1 MSRVEGLLFLAHRIP
16 FPPNKG
22 DKIRSFHLLRHLS
35 ARYAIHLGAF
45 VDDPDDWQ
53 YRDALKPY
61 CASIKLLPL
70 HPRRARLA
78 SLRGLLTGEAL
89 TLPYYRNRELRRWA
103 AELAASGHVTCGLA
117 FSSAMAQFMPANLAH
132 RVLDMVDVDSDKWT
146 QYAPTQR
153 WPMSW
158 VYAREGR
165 KLAEWEARVAC
176 DFDAT
181 LLVSRDEAALLQ
193 QRAPQARHKIGA
205 FENGV
210 DAEYFS
216 PARDYPNPYPP
227 DVQGIVFTGAMDYWP
242 NIDAVTWF
250 AERIFPAIRD
260 AVPAAQFTIV
270 GSRPGK
276 EVYALARQPG
286 VVVTGGV
293 PDVRPWLAHAACA
306 VAPLR
311 IARGVQNK
319 VLEAMAMARP
329 VVASAQAAEGL
340 RAEAGRDF
348 ILAQGEAEFALAVVA
363 RLQTPASSAP
373 ARECILAHYDWAR
386 NLTTI
391 DPLFEQDPVAPP
403 FWRLAPHECSIRF
416 PCRRLK
422 QELVAAG

>member
-1 MSRVEGLLFLAHRIP
+1 MEGLLFLAHRIP

-22 DKIRSFHLLRHLS
+22 DKIRSFNLLRHLS

-61 CASIKLLPL
+61 CASIQLLPL
-70 HPRRARLA
+70 HPRRAKLA
-78 SLRGLLTGEAL
+78 SLVGLLTGEAL
-89 TLPYYRNRELRRWA
+89 TLPYYRNRELARWA
-103 AELAASGHVTCGLA
+103 DALAASGKVTRGLA
-117 FSSAMAQFMPANLAH
+117 FSSAMAQFMPAGLAR

-153 WPMSW
+153 WPLSW
-158 VYAREGR
+158 LYAREGR
-165 KLAEWEARVAC
+165 KLAAWEARVAR

-181 LLVSRDEAALLQ
+181 LLVSNAEAALLQ
-193 QRAPQARHKIGA
+193 QRAPAAQHKIGA

-210 DAEYFS
+210 DADYFS

-227 DVQGIVFTGAMDYWP
+227 GVQGVVFTGAMDYWP
-242 NIDAVTWF
+242 NIDAVSWF
-250 AERIFPAIRD
+250 AERIFPAVRA
-260 AVPAAQFTIV
+260 AVPGAQFTIV
-270 GSRPGK
+270 GSHPA
-276 EVYALARQPG
+276 EAVLVLSRQPG
-286 VVVTGGV
+286 VVVTGSV

-329 VVASAQAAEGL
+329 VVASAQAAEGI

-348 ILAQGEAEFALAVVA
+348 TLARGEAEFARAVVA
-363 RLQTPASSAP
+363 QLQAASSAAP
-373 ARECILAHYDWAR
+373 ARHCILAHYDWAR
-386 NLTTI
+386 NLSTI
-391 DPLFEQDPVAPP
+391 DPLFEQAAVVPP
-403 FWRLAPHECSIRF
+403 ILETCPA
-416 PCRRLK
+416 
-422 QELVAAG
+422 

>member
-1 MSRVEGLLFLAHRIP
+1 MEGLLFLAHRIP

-35 ARYAIHLGAF
+35 TRYAIHLGAF

-70 HPRRARLA
+70 HPRRAKLA
-78 SLRGLLTGEAL
+78 SLVGLLSGEAL
-89 TLPYYRNRELRRWA
+89 TLPYYRNRELARWA
-103 AELAASGHVTCGLA
+103 HELAASGTVTRGLA
-117 FSSAMAQFMPANLAH
+117 FSSAMAQFMPPSLAR

-153 WPMSW
+153 WPLSW

-165 KLAEWEARVAC
+165 KLAAWEARVAQ

-181 LLVSRDEAALLQ
+181 LLVSHAEAALLQ
-193 QRAPQARHKIGA
+193 QRAPAAQHKIGA

-210 DAEYFS
+210 DADYFS
-216 PARDYPNPYPP
+216 PARDYPDPYPP
-227 DVQGIVFTGAMDYWP
+227 GVQGVVFTGAMDYWP
-242 NIDAVTWF
+242 NVDAVSWF
-250 AERIFPAIRD
+250 AERIFPAVRA
-260 AVPAAQFTIV
+260 AVPGAQFTIV
-270 GSRPGK
+270 GSHPSDAVL
-276 EVYALARQPG
+276 ELARQPG
-286 VVVTGGV
+286 VVVTGSV

-329 VVASAQAAEGL
+329 VVASAQAAEGI

-348 ILAQGEAEFALAVVA
+348 TLALGEAEFAHAVVA
-363 RLQTPASSAP
+363 RLQTVVSAAL
-373 ARECILAHYDWAR
+373 ARDCILAHYDWAR
-386 NLTTI
+386 NLSTI
-391 DPLFEQDPVAPP
+391 DPLFEQAAVMPP
-403 FWRLAPHECSIRF
+403 LLETCPA
-416 PCRRLK
+416 
-422 QELVAAG
+422 

>member
-1 MSRVEGLLFLAHRIP
+1 MEGLLFLAHRIP

-22 DKIRSFHLLRHLS
+22 DKIRSFNLLRHLS

-70 HPRRARLA
+70 NPRRAKLA
-78 SLRGLLTGEAL
+78 SLVGLLSGEAL
-89 TLPYYRNRELRRWA
+89 TLPYYRNRELARWA
-103 AELAASGHVTCGLA
+103 HELAASGAVTRGLA
-117 FSSAMAQFMPANLAH
+117 FSSAMAQFMPAGLAR

-153 WPMSW
+153 WPLSW
-158 VYAREGR
+158 LYAREGR
-165 KLAEWEARVAC
+165 KLAAWEARVAQ

-181 LLVSRDEAALLQ
+181 LLVSHAEAALLQ
-193 QRAPQARHKIGA
+193 QRAPDAQHRIGA

-210 DAEYFS
+210 DADYFT
-216 PARDYPNPYPP
+216 PARDYPDPYPP
-227 DVQGIVFTGAMDYWP
+227 GVQGVVFTGAMDYWP
-242 NIDAVTWF
+242 NVDAVSWF
-250 AERIFPAIRD
+250 AERIFPAVR
-260 AVPAAQFTIV
+260 ALVPGAQFTIV
-270 GSRPGK
+270 GSHPSDAVL
-276 EVYALARQPG
+276 ELARQPG
-286 VVVTGGV
+286 VVVTGSV

-329 VVASAQAAEGL
+329 VVASAQAAEGI

-348 ILAQGEAEFALAVVA
+348 TLALGETEFAHAVVA
-363 RLQTPASSAP
+363 RLQTASSAAP
-373 ARECILAHYDWAR
+373 ARDCILAHYDWAR
-386 NLTTI
+386 NLSTI
-391 DPLFEQDPVAPP
+391 DPLFEQAAVAPP
-403 FWRLAPHECSIRF
+403 ILETCPA
-416 PCRRLK
+416 
-422 QELVAAG
+422 

>member
-1 MSRVEGLLFLAHRIP
+1 MDGLLFLAHRIP

-35 ARYAIHLGAF
+35 ARYEIHLGAF

-78 SLRGLLTGEAL
+78 SLTGLLSGEAL
-89 TLPYYRNRELRRWA
+89 TLPYYRSSELKRWA
-103 AELAASGHVTCGLA
+103 AGLAAAGTVTRGLA
-117 FSSAMAQFMPANLAH
+117 FSSAMAQFMPAGLAR

-153 WPMSW
+153 WPLSW

-165 KLAEWEARVAC
+165 KLAVWEERVAQN
-176 DFDAT
+176 FDAT
-181 LLVSRDEAALLQ
+181 LLVSKDEAALLQ
-193 QRAPQARHKIGA
+193 QRVPRARHKIGA

-210 DAEYFS
+210 DADYFS
-216 PARDYPNPYPP
+216 PARDYPNPYPA
-227 DVQGIVFTGAMDYWP
+227 DVAGVVFTGAMDYWP

-250 AERIFPAIRD
+250 AERIFPAVRD
-260 AVPAAQFTIV
+260 AVPNAQFAIV
-270 GSRPGK
+270 GSRPT
-276 EVYALARQPG
+276 EAVLALARQPG
-286 VVVTGGV
+286 VIVTGSV

-319 VLEAMAMARP
+319 VLEAMAMARH
-329 VVASAQAAEGL
+329 VVASVQAAEGI

-348 ILAQGEAEFALAVVA
+348 ILAQGEAEFARAVVA
-363 RLQTPASSAP
+363 QLQTVSSAAP
-373 ARECILAHYDWAR
+373 ARGCILAHYDWTR
-386 NLTTI
+386 NLAAI
-391 DPLFEQDPVAPP
+391 DPLFEGAPAAAPVPETCPA
-403 FWRLAPHECSIRF
+403 
-416 PCRRLK
+416 
-422 QELVAAG
+422 

>member
-1 MSRVEGLLFLAHRIP
+1 MEGLLFLAHRIP

-35 ARYAIHLGAF
+35 TRYAIHLGAF

-53 YRDALKPY
+53 HRDALKPY

-70 HPRRARLA
+70 HPRRAKLA
-78 SLRGLLTGEAL
+78 SLVGLLTGEAL
-89 TLPYYRNRELRRWA
+89 TLPYYRNRELARWA
-103 AELAASGHVTCGLA
+103 HELAASGAVTRGLA
-117 FSSAMAQFMPANLAH
+117 FSSAMAQFMPAGLAR

-153 WPMSW
+153 WPLSW
-158 VYAREGR
+158 LYAREGR
-165 KLAEWEARVAC
+165 KLAAWEARVAQ

-181 LLVSRDEAALLQ
+181 LLVSNAEAALLQ
-193 QRAPQARHKIGA
+193 QRAPAAQHKIGA

-210 DAEYFS
+210 DADYFS

-227 DVQGIVFTGAMDYWP
+227 DVQGVVFTGAMDYWP
-242 NIDAVTWF
+242 NVDAVGWF
-250 AERIFPAIRD
+250 AERIFPTVRA
-260 AVPAAQFTIV
+260 AVPGAQFTIV
-270 GSRPGK
+270 GSHPRDAVL
-276 EVYALARQPG
+276 ELARQPG
-286 VVVTGGV
+286 VVVTGSV

-329 VVASAQAAEGL
+329 VVASAQAAEGI

-348 ILAQGEAEFALAVVA
+348 TLALGEAEFARAVVA
-363 RLQTPASSAP
+363 QLQTVSSAAP
-373 ARECILAHYDWAR
+373 ARDCILAHYDWAR
-386 NLTTI
+386 NLGMV
-391 DPLFEQDPVAPP
+391 DPLFEQAVVVPP
-403 FWRLAPHECSIRF
+403 ILETCPA
-416 PCRRLK
+416 
-422 QELVAAG
+422 

>member
-1 MSRVEGLLFLAHRIP
+1 VKEGLLFLAHRIP

-35 ARYAIHLGAF
+35 THHEIHLGAF

-53 YRDALKPY
+53 YRDALQPW

-70 HPRRARLA
+70 NSRRARLA
-78 SLRGLLTGEAL
+78 SLTGLLTGEAL

-103 AELAASGHVTCGLA
+103 AELAASGRVTRGIA
-117 FSSAMAQFMPANLAH
+117 YSSAMAQFMPAGLAR
-132 RVLDMVDVDSDKWT
+132 RVIDMVDVDSDKWT
-146 QYAPTQR
+146 QYASTQR
-153 WPMSW
+153 WPLSW

-165 KLAEWEARVAC
+165 KLAEWEARVAE

-193 QRAPQARHKIGA
+193 RHAPQARHKIGA

-216 PARDYPNPYPP
+216 PARDYPDPYPP
-227 DVQGIVFTGAMDYWP
+227 GAQGIVFTGAMDYWP
-242 NIDAVTWF
+242 NIDAVSWF
-250 AERIFPAIRD
+250 AERIFPAVRD

-270 GSRPGK
+270 GSRPTEAVG
-276 EVYALARQPG
+276 ALARQPG

-329 VVASAQAAEGL
+329 VVASPQAAEGI

-348 ILAQGEAEFALAVVA
+348 IMAQGEAEFAHAVVA
-363 RLQTPASSAP
+363 QLQTASSAP
-373 ARECILAHYDWAR
+373 HARECILANYDWAR
-386 NLTTI
+386 NLAVI
-391 DPLFEQDPVAPP
+391 DPLFEQASALPP
-403 FWRLAPHECSIRF
+403 LLETCPA
-416 PCRRLK
+416 
-422 QELVAAG
+422 

>member
-1 MSRVEGLLFLAHRIP
+1 MEGLLFLAHRIP

-22 DKIRSFHLLRHLS
+22 DKIRSFNLLRHLS
-35 ARYAIHLGAF
+35 TRYAIHLGAF

-61 CASIKLLPL
+61 CASIKLLSL
-70 HPRRARLA
+70 HPRRAKLA
-78 SLRGLLTGEAL
+78 SLVGLLTGEAL
-89 TLPYYRNRELRRWA
+89 TLPYYRNRELARWA
-103 AELAASGHVTCGLA
+103 HDLAASGAVTRGLA
-117 FSSAMAQFMPANLAH
+117 FSSAMAQFMPAGLAR

-153 WPMSW
+153 WPLSW

-165 KLAEWEARVAC
+165 KLAAWEARMAQ

-181 LLVSRDEAALLQ
+181 LLVSNAEAALLQ
-193 QRAPQARHKIGA
+193 QRAPAARHKIGA

-210 DAEYFS
+210 DADYFS
-216 PARDYPNPYPP
+216 PARDYPNPYPA
-227 DVQGIVFTGAMDYWP
+227 DVQGVVFTGAMDYWP
-242 NIDAVTWF
+242 NIDAVSWF
-250 AERIFPAIRD
+250 AERIFPAVRA
-260 AVPAAQFTIV
+260 AVPGAQFTVV
-270 GSRPGK
+270 GSRPG
-276 EVYALARQPG
+276 EAVRALARQPG

-329 VVASAQAAEGL
+329 VVASAQAAEGI

-348 ILAQGEAEFALAVVA
+348 TLAQGEAEFAHAVVA
-363 RLQTPASSAP
+363 QLQTLSSAAP
-373 ARECILAHYDWAR
+373 ARDRILAHYDWAR
-386 NLTTI
+386 NLSTV
-391 DPLFEQDPVAPP
+391 DPLFEAASAAAPVLETCPA
-403 FWRLAPHECSIRF
+403 
-416 PCRRLK
+416 
-422 QELVAAG
+422 

>member
-1 MSRVEGLLFLAHRIP
+1 MEGLLFLAHRIP

-22 DKIRSFHLLRHLS
+22 DKIRSFNLLRHLS

-53 YRDALKPY
+53 YQDALKPW

-70 HPRRARLA
+70 HPRRAKLA
-78 SLRGLLTGEAL
+78 SLSGLLSGEAL
-89 TLPYYRNRELRRWA
+89 TLPYYRNRELKRWA
-103 AELAASGHVTCGLA
+103 DDLAASGKVTRGLA
-117 FSSAMAQFMPANLAH
+117 FSSAMAQFMPHNLAH

-153 WPMSW
+153 WPLSW
-158 VYAREGR
+158 MYAREGR
-165 KLAEWEARVAC
+165 KLAAWEARVAQ

-181 LLVSRDEAALLQ
+181 LLVSNAEAALLR
-193 QRAPQARHKIGA
+193 QRAPAALHKIGA

-216 PARDYPNPYPP
+216 PARDYPNPYSLG
-227 DVQGIVFTGAMDYWP
+227 VQGVVFTGAMDYWP
-242 NIDAVTWF
+242 NIDAVRWF
-250 AERIFPAIRD
+250 AERIFPAVRE

-270 GSRPGK
+270 GSHPVEAVRT
-276 EVYALARQPG
+276 LARQPG
-286 VVVTGGV
+286 VVVTGSV

-329 VVASAQAAEGL
+329 VVASTQAAEGI
-340 RAEAGRDF
+340 RAEAGRDY
-348 ILAQGEAEFALAVVA
+348 ILALGEAEFAHAVIVQ
-363 RLQTPASSAP
+363 LQTASTATP
-373 ARECILAHYDWAR
+373 ARACILAHYDWAR
-386 NLTTI
+386 NLSAI
-391 DPLFEQDPVAPP
+391 DPLFEAAPAAAPVLETCPA
-403 FWRLAPHECSIRF
+403 
-416 PCRRLK
+416 
-422 QELVAAG
+422 

>member
-1 MSRVEGLLFLAHRIP
+1 MEGLLFLAHRIP

-35 ARYAIHLGAF
+35 MRYAIHLGAF

-53 YRDALKPY
+53 YQDALKPY

-70 HPRRARLA
+70 HPRRARLG
-78 SLRGLLTGEAL
+78 SLAGLLAGEAL
-89 TLPYYRNRELRRWA
+89 TLPYYRNRELKRWA
-103 AELAASGHVTCGLA
+103 EGLAASGKVTRGLA
-117 FSSAMAQFMPANLAH
+117 FSSAMAQFMPAGLAP
-132 RVLDMVDVDSDKWT
+132 RVLDMVDVDSDKWM

-165 KLAEWEARVAC
+165 KLAAWEARVAQ

-181 LLVSRDEAALLQ
+181 LLVSHAEAALLQ
-193 QRAPQARHKIGA
+193 QRVPAAQHKIGA

-210 DAEYFS
+210 DTEYFS
-216 PARDYPNPYPP
+216 PARDYPNPYLP
-227 DVQGIVFTGAMDYWP
+227 DVQGVVFTGAMDYWP
-242 NIDAVTWF
+242 NIDAVSWF
-250 AERIFPAIRD
+250 AERIFPAVRE

-270 GSRPGK
+270 GSHPA
-276 EVYALARQPG
+276 EAVLELARQPG
-286 VVVTGGV
+286 VAVTGGV

-311 IARGVQNK
+311 IARGIQNK

-329 VVASAQAAEGL
+329 VVVSTQAAEGI

-348 ILAQGEAEFALAVVA
+348 VLALDEAEFARAVVA
-363 RLQTPASSAP
+363 QLQRVSSAAP
-373 ARECILAHYDWAR
+373 ARDCILAHYDWTR
-386 NLTTI
+386 NLSTI
-391 DPLFEQDPVAPP
+391 DPLFEQGPAVAPVP
-403 FWRLAPHECSIRF
+403 ETCPA
-416 PCRRLK
+416 
-422 QELVAAG
+422 

>member
-1 MSRVEGLLFLAHRIP
+1 MEGLLFLAHRIP

-22 DKIRSFHLLRHLS
+22 DKIRSFNLLRHLS

-70 HPRRARLA
+70 NPRRAKLA
-78 SLRGLLTGEAL
+78 SLVGLLSGEAL
-89 TLPYYRNRELRRWA
+89 TLPYYRNRELARWA
-103 AELAASGHVTCGLA
+103 HELAASGAVTRGLA
-117 FSSAMAQFMPANLAH
+117 FSSAMAQFMPAGLAR

-153 WPMSW
+153 WPLSW
-158 VYAREGR
+158 LYAREGR
-165 KLAEWEARVAC
+165 KLAAWEARVAQ

-181 LLVSRDEAALLQ
+181 LLVSHAEAALLQ
-193 QRAPQARHKIGA
+193 QRAPDAQHRIGA

-210 DAEYFS
+210 DADYFT
-216 PARDYPNPYPP
+216 PARDYPDPYPP
-227 DVQGIVFTGAMDYWP
+227 GVQGVVFTGAMDYWP
-242 NIDAVTWF
+242 NVDAVSWF
-250 AERIFPAIRD
+250 AERIFPAVR
-260 AVPAAQFTIV
+260 ALVPGAQFTIV
-270 GSRPGK
+270 GSHPSDAVL
-276 EVYALARQPG
+276 ELARQPG
-286 VVVTGGV
+286 VVVTGSV

-329 VVASAQAAEGL
+329 VVASAQAAEGI

-348 ILAQGEAEFALAVVA
+348 TLALGEAEFAHAVVA
-363 RLQTPASSAP
+363 RLQTASSAAP
-373 ARECILAHYDWAR
+373 ARDCILAHYDWAR
-386 NLTTI
+386 NLSTI
-391 DPLFEQDPVAPP
+391 DPLFEQAAVAPP
-403 FWRLAPHECSIRF
+403 ILETCPA
-416 PCRRLK
+416 
-422 QELVAAG
+422 

>member
-1 MSRVEGLLFLAHRIP
+1 MDGLLFLAHRIP

-53 YRDALKPY
+53 YQDALTPY

-70 HPRRARLA
+70 HPLRSRLA

-89 TLPYYRNRELRRWA
+89 TLPYYRNRELKRWA
-103 AELAASGHVTCGLA
+103 AELAVSGLVTRGLA
-117 FSSAMAQFMPANLAH
+117 FSSAMAQFMPASLER

-153 WPMSW
+153 WPLSW
-158 VYAREGR
+158 MYAREGR
-165 KLAEWEARVAC
+165 KLAEWEAKVAQ
-176 DFDAT
+176 DFEAT
-181 LLVSRDEAALLQ
+181 LLVSHDEAALLQ
-193 QRAPQARHKIGA
+193 QRAPQACHKISA

-210 DAEYFS
+210 DADYFS
-216 PARDYPNPYPP
+216 PARDYPNPYPL
-227 DVQGIVFTGAMDYWP
+227 DKQGIVFTGAMDYWP
-242 NIDAVTWF
+242 NVDAVSWF
-250 AERIFPAIRD
+250 AERIFPAVRD

-270 GSRPGK
+270 GSHPSEAVAG
-276 EVYALARQPG
+276 LARQPG
-286 VVVTGGV
+286 VIVTGSV
-293 PDVRPWLAHAACA
+293 PDVRPYLAHAACA

-329 VVASAQAAEGL
+329 VVASIQAAEGI

-348 ILAQGEAEFALAVVA
+348 ILAQGEAEFAQAVVA
-363 RLQTPASSAP
+363 QLQTASSAEL
-373 ARECILAHYDWAR
+373 ARDCVLENYNWAR
-386 NLTTI
+386 NLSAI
-391 DPLFEQDPVAPP
+391 DPLFEQVPLAPP
-403 FWRLAPHECSIRF
+403 VLENCPA
-416 PCRRLK
+416 
-422 QELVAAG
+422 